1 MESTTSSLVT
11 RLGGGSGID
20 MIQLANDLAE
30 ARFVAQIARYTS
42 RSEALEAQ
50 ISAASTLRSQLS
62 QLASALGDRVR
73 TGDLAPQAQL
83 SNPAIADVRVQAGA
97 VPSGSFSLEVTQL
110 AASQTLVLGPY
121 TSGNDL
127 VGEGTFTLRFG
138 TVNGA
143 TFSPDTGRASIDLA
157 VGPADTLADL
167 AARLN
172 GADGGITAYVALG
185 ANGAQLVLKGAE
197 GQSNGFV
204 VETSSTSAT
213 PTSQP
218 GDLTFLAYDPASD
231 TGQLRQSAQD
241 AVFLL
246 DTVEITSVTN
256 SVTGLPGG
264 LSLDLKATNALQPT
278 RISFTDRSSAISTL
292 MGDFVAAL
300 NDISLTLRESAAA
313 IGGELGNDPGARA
326 LKRALSGLSS
336 LEIMPGAPADAPRTL
351 GELGLATNRDGTFS
365 FDQTR
370 LDRALERDAAAV
382 SAMFTTGVFGVF
394 ATVDDLARGM
404 ALASDPGSLAGSIT
418 RYTQQTKR
426 IDDRLAKITEQQQA
440 LQEQL
445 VKQFT
450 AADRAIALSNSTLDF
465 LRAQVA
471 LSTGQNNG

>member
-1 MESTTSSLVT
+1 MDSTTSSLVT

-30 ARFVAQIARYTS
+30 ARFAAQIERYTS
-42 RSEALEAQ
+42 RNEALEAQ

-83 SNPAIADVRVQAGA
+83 SNPAIADVRVQGGV

-110 AASQTLVLGPY
+110 AASQTLVLG
-121 TSGNDL
+121 SFSSADDL

-143 TFSPDTGRASIDLA
+143 GFTADAGRASVDVA
-157 VGPADTLADL
+157 VGPSDTLTDL
-167 AARLN
+167 AAQIN
-172 GADGGITAYVALG
+172 TMGSGVTAYVAQG
-185 ANGAQLVLKGAE
+185 TGGAQLVLKGAE
-197 GQSNGFV
+197 GQANGFV
-204 VETSSTSAT
+204 VETASASAT
-213 PTSQP
+213 PVAQP

-231 TGQLRQSAQD
+231 TGQLRQGAQD

-246 DTVEITSVTN
+246 DTVEITSATN
-256 SVTGLPGG
+256 SVTDLPGG
-264 LSLDLKATNALQPT
+264 LLLDLKATNALQPT
-278 RISFTDRSSAISTL
+278 RISFTDRSDAISTL

-300 NDISLTLRESAAA
+300 NDIASTLRESAAA
-313 IGGELGNDPGARA
+313 IGGELGSDPGARA

-336 LEIMPGAPADAPRTL
+336 LDIMPNAPADAPHTL

-370 LDRALERDAAAV
+370 LDSALERDAAGV

-394 ATVDDLARGM
+394 ASVDNLARGM

-418 RYTQQTKR
+418 RYTQQTQR
-426 IDDRLAKITEQQQA
+426 IDDRLAKIAGQQES
-440 LQEQL
+440 LRTQL

-450 AADRAIALSNSTLDF
+450 AADRAISLSNSTLDF